1 MRPSLAPTHLLFLHH
16 SFTDHI
22 VHSRF
27 HECRRDRFPMTVP
40 IAIVWDEEFIG
51 IDVIAE
57 FLHRLQQ
64 LPLFLRTSFYQFD
77 PAFDVFNHRQS
88 AIDIPVPQKPIHSFN
103 GFSRDTCLSQI
114 WDKPDYAMSRIMP
127 LEM

>member
-1 MRPSLAPTHLLFLHH
+1 
-16 SFTDHI
+16 
-22 VHSRF
+22 
-27 HECRRDRFPMTVP
+27 MTVP
-40 IAIVWDEEFIG
+40 IAMVWDEEFIG